1 MALDIVLDA
10 ALLSAVFLFLYMN
23 LWFVLALVLKD
34 NSIIDYAWGTGFIL
48 VAIVSLFAGDVDDGL
63 NLRKVIVTAL
73 IILWGLRLAIYIFLR
88 NRGKGEDWRYKKW
101 REEWGKWFVPRSYL
115 QVFMLQG
122 ILLMI
127 IAAPIIVVN
136 SVSDSELMAID
147 LLGVF
152 IWLIGFFFEAVGDWQ
167 LSQFKKDPNSKGKIM
182 TTGLWKYTRHP
193 NYFGEVT
200 MWWGIFLLA
209 LMVEFPIG
217 LASIIGP
224 AAITFLIL
232 RVSGIT
238 MLEAKYKGNPEFEAY
253 AQRTS
258 VFFPWFPKKE

>member
-1 MALDIVLDA
+1 MALDVVLEA
-10 ALLSAVFLFLYMN
+10 ALLSAVFLFLYLN
-23 LWFVLALVLKD
+23 LWFILALIFKD
-34 NSIIDYAWGTGFIL
+34 NSIMDYAWGTGFIL
-48 VAIVSLFAGDVDDGL
+48 VAIVSLLAGEVADDL
-63 NLRKVIVTAL
+63 NLRSLIVTAL
-73 IILWGLRLAIYIFLR
+73 VTLWGLRLALYIFLR
-88 NRGKGEDWRYKKW
+88 HRGKGEDWRYKKW
-101 REEWGKWFVPRSYL
+101 REDWGKWFVPRSYL

-136 SVSDSELMAID
+136 SVSDSDLTAVD
-147 LLGVF
+147 LLGVLV
-152 IWLIGFFFEAVGDWQ
+152 WLIGFFFEAAGDWQ
-167 LSQFKKDPNSKGKIM
+167 LSQFKKDPNNKGKIM

-200 MWWGIFLLA
+200 MWWGIFLMA
-209 LMVEFPIG
+209 LLVEFPLG

-224 AAITFLIL
+224 AVITFLIL

-238 MLEAKYKGNPEFEAY
+238 MLEAKYKGNPDFEAY

-258 VFFPWFPKKE
+258 AFFPWFPKKE